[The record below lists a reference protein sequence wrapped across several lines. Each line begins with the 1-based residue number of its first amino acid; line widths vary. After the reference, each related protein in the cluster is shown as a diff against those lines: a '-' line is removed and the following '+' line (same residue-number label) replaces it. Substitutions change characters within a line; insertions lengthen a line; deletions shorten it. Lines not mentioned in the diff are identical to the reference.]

1 MLTSLVMFFQ
11 RLSGSKTVVKSHV
24 LFASVIFLAVIASA
38 QVTSVTAT
46 VPLTSS
52 GGTTP
57 NISAAKSGNGSR
69 LQTSNL
75 SSSTNNDVATLDGN
89 GNTQDSGAQI
99 SSLKL
104 TIDIADY
111 ISMGVANAPNVDFGA
126 ALNAA
131 ITAAGSSGMV
141 SLTSLTKNGP
151 VTVYAQTDPF
161 SGLSTSQQTR
171 FDWGNG
177 LTVCSAKAYGPYVQP
192 MGGLTAYM

>member
-1 MLTSLVMFFQ
+1 MFFQ

-46 VPLTSS
+46 APLTSS

-104 TIDIADY
+104 TVDIADY
-111 ISMGVANAPNVDFGA
+111 TGGA
-126 ALNAA
+126 AKHRP
-131 ITAAGSSGMV
+131 S
-141 SLTSLTKNGP
+141 P
-151 VTVYAQTDPF
+151 
-161 SGLSTSQQTR
+161 R
-171 FDWGNG
+171 FDCGTSH
-177 LTVCSAKAYGPYVQP
+177 L
-192 MGGLTAYM
+192 